1 MSLARDEAINR
12 FYGEVGGLVQ
22 AARTK
27 RGFSQVELGAKVE
40 LTRSSIANLEAGRQR
55 IRLHILALIADV
67 LRVNLSDLLPD
78 HPLGL
83 EGDGLAEVE
92 KIIDPKTPDNTRR
105 FVESV
110 VSQLTSE

>member
-1 MSLARDEAINR
+1 MSLARDEAIDR

-27 RGFSQVELGAKVE
+27 RGLSQAELGTKVE

-55 IRLHILALIADV
+55 IRLHLLALIADA
-67 LRVNLSDLLPD
+67 LHINLSDLLPD

-83 EGDGLAEVE
+83 ESDDLVEVE
-92 KIIDPKTPDNTRR
+92 KLIDPKTPDNTRR